1 MSFKLKSNAKLSAS
15 PSPRG
20 SIKPGDKISVKLS
33 LKPSVFKS
41 GNEVNVLVLTGPE
54 GSVFTSA
61 FNVRCQLAP
70 DELVGIEPSAADSEL
85 QLNQRTEDV
94 ENTSPCADPIKG
106 SLSNTYPAL
115 GLILN

>member
-61 FNVRCQLAP
+61 FNVRCQLVA
-70 DELVGIEPSAADSEL
+70 IEPSAVDSEL

-106 SLSNTYPAL
+106 SLSNT
-115 GLILN
+115 